1 MDLAIPSPGNG
12 QGWLYADS
20 ECTVVIATTGTMPQL
35 LYERCKME
43 PRRELLLVSRMDRR
57 EPNLAKMVQLAM
69 KLCTEGA
76 LPAFQKKYK
85 REFMI
90 RCNNALALKLGATCP
105 SESSAADQRRISHAL
120 DGHATEFDGCFGC
133 WAADPEWQHACPDMH
148 DTYGPVADILRISES
163 KHPLAT
169 HWITEW
175 VVQGVKCKCGKPRTF
190 GRAKAASTRSDR
202 ALASFLREVGATRN
216 TRTDPSRWSTEGEP
230 ESLGCP
236 QSPKR
241 RRL

>member
-1 MDLAIPSPGNG
+1 
-12 QGWLYADS
+12 
-20 ECTVVIATTGTMPQL
+20 
-35 LYERCKME
+35 ME
-43 PRRELLLVSRMDRR
+43 PRRELLLVSRMEMR

-85 REFMI
+85 REFML
-90 RCNNALALKLGATCP
+90 RCNNALALKLMQLTYGPVDQRRIT
-105 SESSAADQRRISHAL
+105 SSPADQRRISHAL

-133 WAADPEWQHACPDMH
+133 WAVDPEWQHACPDMH

-175 VVQGVKCKCGKPRTF
+175 VVQGITCKCGKPRTF

-202 ALASFLREVGATRN
+202 ELASFLREVGATRT
-216 TRTDPSRWSTEGEP
+216 TRADPSRWSTEGEP